1 MSDIIKTVKKSED
14 EKSAAPF
21 QYYSKLAK
29 NCVKDTKLAADPAQ
43 DNFIKGVLGLL
54 CLCFMF
60 GYGGHLLRTI
70 IGCAYPGYRSLKAIL
85 TDDKDDDM
93 AWLRYWVVL
102 SSFSI
107 LELVLDLMVAWVP
120 GYLIAKCAFLVWC
133 MAPVQNNGSNIIFNM
148 VVLPLFQ
155 KHHDKI
161 DSLAATAASKAEEII
176 KNAVEKSNEDQ

>member
-1 MSDIIKTVKKSED
+1 MLF
-14 EKSAAPF
+14 F
-21 QYYSKLAK
+21 QVV
-29 NCVKDTKLAADPAQ
+29 CP
-43 DNFIKGVLGLL
+43 GVLGLL

-148 VVLPLFQ
+148 VSNS
-155 KHHDKI
+155 DTKI
-161 DSLAATAASKAEEII
+161 SLSVTSFSSDCSAPVPEAP
-176 KNAVEKSNEDQ
+176 